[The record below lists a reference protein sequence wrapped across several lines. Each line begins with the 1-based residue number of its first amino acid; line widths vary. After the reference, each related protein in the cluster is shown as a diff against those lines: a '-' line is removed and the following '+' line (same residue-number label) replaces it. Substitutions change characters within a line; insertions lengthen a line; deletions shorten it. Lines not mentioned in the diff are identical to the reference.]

1 MENCNREIFSR
12 VELLTGPEAMERI
25 ARSRAILFGIGGVGS
40 WTAEALVRSGIGHL
54 TMVDADDVAV
64 SNINRQLMATHS
76 TVGKAKTEA
85 LRERLLDINPETSVT
100 CITKIYSGETAD
112 EFELDSY
119 DYVIDA
125 IDSLAHK
132 ATLILN
138 ACRSR
143 ARLFSSMGAAR
154 KMDPTRIDVAEF
166 WKVKGCPLAAALRR
180 RFKHNGTM
188 PRKKFRCVYSDELV
202 PNSGEADSTAGTSGT
217 MTYGKV
223 AVNGALCHITIDS
236 TTTTVVVESMVIF
249 TESTPEF
256 SEGTTPE
263 PSS

>member
-25 ARSRAILFGIGGVGS
+25 ARSRVILFGIGGVGS

-54 TMVDADDVAV
+54 TIVDADDVAV

-217 MTYGKV
+217 MTYSKV
-223 AVNGALCHITIDS
+223 AVNGALCHITAIFGM
-236 TTTTVVVESMVIF
+236 TLAGLVI
-249 TESTPEF
+249 EDICRKDR
-256 SEGTTPE
+256 
-263 PSS
+263 

>member
-223 AVNGALCHITIDS
+223 AVNGALCHITIFGM
-236 TTTTVVVESMVIF
+236 TLAGLVI
-249 TESTPEF
+249 EDICRKDR
-256 SEGTTPE
+256 
-263 PSS
+263 

>member
-1 MENCNREIFSR
+1 MESCNREIFSR

-25 ARSRAILFGIGGVGS
+25 ARSRVILFGIGGVGS

-54 TMVDADDVAV
+54 TIVDADDVAV

-202 PNSGEADSTAGTSGT
+202 PNSGEADITAGTSGT

-223 AVNGALCHITIDS
+223 AVNGALCHITAIFGM
-236 TTTTVVVESMVIF
+236 TLAGLVI
-249 TESTPEF
+249 EDICRKDR
-256 SEGTTPE
+256 
-263 PSS
+263 